1 MEDYWSGGQ
10 LLRKGRYVNG
20 KRDGYWEV
28 YHPSGQLHMKGH
40 FVNGEFIKEKE
51 QTELTMDEIAAK
63 FGIPVNQ
70 LKIKKINNMEK
81 QNRAFT
87 SWFITDKWYLSD
99 LCMDEIIDIYCHT
112 VNPEFDYL
120 DMALD
125 CYKHSDSSAWDE
137 LSEMER
143 TIAYELDCM
152 IFAIF
157 RRFTAE
163 QHTAYRLAVQSIQSE
178 TFA

>member
-1 MEDYWSGGQ
+1 
-10 LLRKGRYVNG
+10 
-20 KRDGYWEV
+20 
-28 YHPSGQLHMKGH
+28 
-40 FVNGEFIKEKE
+40 
-51 QTELTMDEIAAK
+51 
-63 FGIPVNQ
+63 
-70 LKIKKINNMEK
+70 MEK
-81 QNRAFT
+81 QNRTFT

-125 CYKHSDSSAWDE
+125 CYKHSDSPAWDE

-143 TIAYELDCM
+143 IIAYELDCM

-157 RRFTAE
+157 RRFTTE
-163 QHTAYRLAVQSIQSE
+163 QHTAYHLAVQSIQSE